1 VVERDH
7 PQTTINQTYIAQP
20 GQPQTGDA
28 GDKYVGLD
36 RFGRVV
42 DQNWVNATTG
52 QSTDRFQYG
61 YNQNGDVLYRQN
73 LVNATMSELYQY
85 DNLHQL
91 ISFQRGTLNATHDG
105 IVGTPSRSQNWTP
118 DALGN
123 FTSVTTTNGGTP
135 TTQDRTHNQQNEITS
150 MSGAG
155 TVSYDA
161 NGNLTADGSGNSYVY
176 DAWNRLVAINNGGT
190 MVASY
195 KYDGL
200 GRRITEIHGSNTR
213 ELYYSAQ
220 GQVLAEWYNGLLQA
234 RNVWSPVYVNAL
246 AYRDQARLNNGVLN
260 DRFLV
265 QQDADWNVTALVN
278 PAGTILERYAYD
290 PFGAVTVLN
299 SNFTVRGT
307 SNYNVPYGFQDM
319 RYDWTVSVN
328 IADNRV
334 YSPTLMRWLQTDPIG
349 LNAGNNDYAFVGDTP
364 TDAVDPSGLTGVDW
378 LTKGQYFW
386 HWHHMLPQAVFTTDR
401 LARHGL
407 NLDINSAEFGW
418 RLQGR
423 HHIGEGGIHTAGW
436 NKDWQAWFERYERR
450 NIKVTKEMVLKQL
463 EKMKNLPKY
472 KSILALGKQATRAF
486 SKKAAVKAAAKLAAK
501 AGAKMGGPLVKKIA
515 KRGGKAVPGVGIIVS
530 LAFWPSDVRAKGWIG
545 GTVNT
550 GLDAVPFL
558 GISKAIVEI
567 AGDDLIPDLEEYD
580 PEVYD
585 AEETLP
591 SSNPSPFAKVGDVS
605 LIGVPASSMRIPP
618 PLGKPPLG
626 KPLMPAR
633 PVKGLQKQFLP
644 LGR

>member
-91 ISFQRGTLNATHDG
+91 ISFQRGTLNATHNG
-105 IVGTPSRSQNWTP
+105 IVGSPSRSQSWSP

-123 FTSVTTTNGGTP
+123 FNSVTTNG
-135 TTQDRTHNQQNEITS
+135 TTQTRTANQQNEITS
-150 MSGAG
+150 ISGAG
-155 TVSYDA
+155 AVTYDA
-161 NGNLTADGSGNSYVY
+161 NGNLTADGSGNTYVY

-190 MVASY
+190 TVASY

-200 GRRITEIHGSNTR
+200 GQRITEIHGSNTR

-220 GQVLAEWYNGLLQA
+220 GQVLAERNKGLLQA

-319 RYDWTVSVN
+319 RYDWAVSVN

-349 LNAGNNDYAFVGDTP
+349 LIAGNNDYAFVGNGPADT
-364 TDAVDPSGLTGVDW
+364 VDPTGLEPPAAYGNNYMPSRAQLLRRGRISRQNSPINDGARIETVPDWQLRALEHWRVYRERKKAMAEAGTPEWLLDLAHVGDW
-378 LTKGQYFW
+378 L
-386 HWHHMLPQAVFTTDR
+386 VFTAKQAR
-401 LARHGL
+401 EEGILAEMWYTLGGAAGARAQARASVGMRG
-407 NLDINSAEFGW
+407 AQ
-418 RLQGR
+418 RLQQKRWEAVEAARSPAYTRYRVAPEPIPPGPRGLAGR
-423 HHIGEGGIHTAGW
+423 ARLPGEVPLGSPMVEGHHNALVAIVDETGGIREVRQLTSMGQTQFEAMWPKWKGLSSHTEAR
-436 NKDWQAWFERYERR
+436 AAAR
-450 NIKVTKEMVLKQL
+450 MPLKPG
-463 EKMKNLPKY
+463 EKMV
-472 KSILALGKQATRAF
+472 ILGQDPPCSSCKGYMNRAAT
-486 SKKAAVKAAAKLAAK
+486 
-501 AGAKMGGPLVKKIA
+501 
-515 KRGGKAVPGVGIIVS
+515 
-530 LAFWPSDVRAKGWIG
+530 
-545 GTVNT
+545 
-550 GLDAVPFL
+550 
-558 GISKAIVEI
+558 
-567 AGDDLIPDLEEYD
+567 
-580 PEVYD
+580 VYD
-585 AEETLP
+585 ADILYQWWE
-591 SSNPSPFAKVGDVS
+591 N
-605 LIGVPASSMRIPP
+605 
-618 PLGKPPLG
+618 GKLRTWNATRG
-626 KPLMPAR
+626 K
-633 PVKGLQKQFLP
+633 
-644 LGR
+644 